1 MFNSAKEV
9 MRLPRFVLLVSWFV
23 CERDYSEK
31 LGMHFREVLEGV
43 ENIKLVFCLL
53 NIWKL
58 CEYLSLIH
66 I

>member
-31 LGMHFREVLEGV
+31 LGMHFREVLETGGKHYIGV
-43 ENIKLVFCLL
+43 LFVEHLETMRV
-53 NIWKL
+53 
-58 CEYLSLIH
+58 S
-66 I
+66 